1 MHFHFHF
8 CRERETRN
16 ENEAE
21 HYVSLTPNYY
31 KFVFYTNK
39 SLSFIDLYVVMIPY
53 FCFGAI
59 FTSDLHHWVHFFLFY
74 EFSNKKWLNVF
85 VVLPS
90 FFYFTMFIVSYTK
103 IFTISSFVCCNG
115 ALFLFWSYF
124 HLKFVSL
131 ATFFFVLWVFKTEMV
146 KSFCCAAFILFWC
159 HFHLRFASLGTFFFG
174 FEFSNQ
180 KWLNVFVVLPSFF

>member
-1 MHFHFHF
+1 MAPFSPQI
-8 CRERETRN
+8 
-16 ENEAE
+16 
-21 HYVSLTPNYY
+21 YIIGY
-31 KFVFYTNK
+31 
-39 SLSFIDLYVVMIPY
+39 I
-53 FCFGAI
+53 
-59 FTSDLHHWVHFFLFY
+59 FFLFY
-74 EFSNKKWLNVF
+74 EFSNQKWLNVF

-159 HFHLRFASLGTFFFG
+159 HFHLRSASWGTFFFG

-180 KWLNVFVVLPSFF
+180 KWLNVFVVLPSFFYFTVFIVSYTKIFTISSFVCCNCALFLFWSHFHLIYVSLATLFFCFMSFRNRNG